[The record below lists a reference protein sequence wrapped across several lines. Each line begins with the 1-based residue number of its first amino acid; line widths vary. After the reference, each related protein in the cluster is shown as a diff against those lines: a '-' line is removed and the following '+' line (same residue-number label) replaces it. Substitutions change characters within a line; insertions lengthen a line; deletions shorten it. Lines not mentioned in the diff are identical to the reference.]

1 MAASN
6 LEGQSESLLLK
17 PTWEKWGV
25 WAIEHRPDWKAKF
38 PMADTGVLVVYGP
51 LPKKKATTL
60 PGRGKE
66 GRRSREKD
74 GRLRGHSSI

>member
-51 LPKKKATTL
+51 LPKKKKL
-60 PGRGKE
+60 RLCQGEGKRGE
-66 GRRSREKD
+66 GAERRMAD
-74 GRLRGHSSI
+74 